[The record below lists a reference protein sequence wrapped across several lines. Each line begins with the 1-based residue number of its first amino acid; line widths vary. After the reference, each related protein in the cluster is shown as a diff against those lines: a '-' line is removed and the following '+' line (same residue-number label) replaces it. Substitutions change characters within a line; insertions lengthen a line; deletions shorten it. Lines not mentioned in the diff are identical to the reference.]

1 MRALYAGIAVC
12 LLSWSGLAQQDLLP
26 ELAGEAGK
34 YKAKVAELER
44 LRGAAVAQAARPYV
58 SALDGIEKAATAR
71 GEVAVVAAAVKE
83 REAARAG
90 ALEESL
96 SDALPKARLQSA
108 RKALQAALKRVA
120 KESAGRR
127 KQADAEYLR
136 ALAALQAKA
145 ASNPELAQQVAAEK
159 AALLAGAAGAASAE
173 AGGGAEKGKAP
184 RGKNVV
190 VNGDFEKV
198 GEDGKPEGWF
208 VNGGVIWEKENENV
222 FVRFP
227 MKHIIYDGT
236 ERFRS
241 VRQSVNCPENA
252 KVVSLSARLR
262 TENCSVSPS
271 KKKPNV
277 PSAVISF
284 KGKDGKIVSYT
295 SVYWDGR
302 NNVWRTLQRDE
313 AVPKDT
319 AEIQVEVLD
328 GHCSG
333 QIDFDDIEVTFR

>member
-1 MRALYAGIAVC
+1 MRALYTGIAVC
-12 LLSWSGLAQQDLLP
+12 LLSWSGFAQQELLP

-34 YKAKVAELER
+34 YKTKVAELER
-44 LRGAAVAQAARPYV
+44 QRGAAMAQAARPYV
-58 SALDGIEKAATAR
+58 SALDAVEKAATAK
-71 GEVAVVAAAVKE
+71 GEIAVVAAAVKE
-83 REAARAG
+83 RESAVAG
-90 ALEESL
+90 TLEESL

-108 RKALQAALKRVA
+108 RKALQAALERLA
-120 KESAGRR
+120 KASAGRR
-127 KQADAEYLR
+127 KLADAEYLR

-145 ASNPELAQQVAAEK
+145 ASNPELAKQVAAEK
-159 AALLAGAAGAASAE
+159 AALLAGAANAE
-173 AGGGAEKGKAP
+173 AGGGTEKGKSP

-208 VNGGVIWEKENENV
+208 VNGGGIWEKENENV

-227 MKHIIYDGT
+227 MNHIKYDGT

-252 KVVSLSARLR
+252 QVVSLSARLR

-277 PSAVISF
+277 PSVVISF
-284 KGKDGKIVSYT
+284 KGKDGRVTAYK

-302 NNVWRTLQRDE
+302 NNGWRTIQRDE

-333 QIDFDDIEVTFR
+333 QIDFDDIEVTFK